1 MDWSSSFKA
10 KQEPGFIQDLSQD
23 TTTIASTSQ
32 PLKVAA
38 SPASTMSI
46 ASTEPMMV
54 LSSLDDRLVGVL
66 ESAAIRLMDVSW
78 LLKQPEDYL
87 LERRQ
92 DLEKRELS
100 GEAPLLQP
108 VKAVTLI
115 RRMNRSVGVLSY
127 GALLSTAHP
136 PVFDHSRPLVA
147 APCLVGSAAVSCALV
162 HRLAVPHSS

>member
-1 MDWSSSFKA
+1 
-10 KQEPGFIQDLSQD
+10 
-23 TTTIASTSQ
+23 
-32 PLKVAA
+32 
-38 SPASTMSI
+38 
-46 ASTEPMMV
+46 MV

-66 ESAAIRLMDVSW
+66 ENAAIRLMDVSW

-100 GEAPLLQP
+100 GETPLLQP

-127 GALLSTAHP
+127 GALLSTARLP
-136 PVFDHSRPLVA
+136 CFDHSSPLVA
-147 APCLVGSAAVSCALV
+147 APCPVGSAVSCALV